1 MGVSQRLPKRL
12 DLAGDILLQIGTPV
26 MKPSLERR
34 SRRESQEATRTRLL
48 EAALQIISSGGVA
61 AASIRGI
68 CQRAGFTQG
77 AFYSNFESI
86 DDLLLA
92 LVDRHIQTLARELH
106 ASLDETRDLP
116 LDSAMQR
123 MAAHLSRLARDP
135 TLSLM
140 LVELHLHAR
149 RNPAFAVAFEPVRR
163 RHRAEF
169 AGVAAAIFDA
179 HGLQPQIGADH
190 LASVLMSLW
199 SGVILHHPPQDSLSA
214 EEHMLLV
221 FKALT

>member
-1 MGVSQRLPKRL
+1 M
-12 DLAGDILLQIGTPV
+12 TPS
-26 MKPSLERR
+26 PERR
-34 SRRESQEATRTRLL
+34 SRRESQDATRASLL
-48 EAALQIISSGGVA
+48 EAALQIISGGGVA

-77 AFYSNFESI
+77 AFYSNFDSI

-106 ASLDETRDLP
+106 AILDETRDLP
-116 LDSAMQR
+116 LDGAMQR
-123 MAAHLSRLARDP
+123 LAAHLSRLARDP

-149 RNPAFAVAFEPVRR
+149 RNPAFALAFEPVRH
-163 RHRAEF
+163 RHRAAF
-169 AGVAAAIFDA
+169 ADIAAALFDA
-179 HGLQPQIGADH
+179 HGLQPQIAADH

-199 SGVILHHPPQDSLSA
+199 SGAILHHPPQDSLSA
-214 EEHMLLV
+214 EAHMLMV
-221 FKALT
+221 FRALI